1 MSRHDALRRIRNE
14 QTRSRRLLLERL
26 EDRFCLCTTSH
37 GFYLE
42 GWGPN
47 NEYVTWLKF
56 ECTPSDDVI
65 LDIDVPG
72 GETTIHW
79 ESPFGWIDTGAQ
91 YPNLGTNFLEIM
103 IDGLGGRDNVNL
115 SGMGDNAGGWD
126 HLIKSLIFDGGDG
139 NDTFTSPTGP
149 LVPPYPSGPP
159 IVFLGGN
166 GADTFNGGNSA
177 ELFHGGADGDTAH
190 GGGGHDILVGDP
202 EGYVGVAMD
211 TLYGEGGNDTIT
223 GGYYMD
229 YLYGGDDADVISGGD
244 GDDFIDGGH
253 GQGNRI

>member
-79 ESPFGWIDTGAQ
+79 ESRNRSHPAAVT
-91 YPNLGTNFLEIM
+91 T
-103 IDGLGGRDNVNL
+103 VNC
-115 SGMGDNAGGWD
+115 S
-126 HLIKSLIFDGGDG
+126 SRR
-139 NDTFTSPTGP
+139 
-149 LVPPYPSGPP
+149 
-159 IVFLGGN
+159 GGN
-166 GADTFNGGNSA
+166 WRNHRHVVAADYPGA
-177 ELFHGGADGDTAH
+177 
-190 GGGGHDILVGDP
+190 VGRL
-202 EGYVGVAMD
+202 A
-211 TLYGEGGNDTIT
+211 
-223 GGYYMD
+223 
-229 YLYGGDDADVISGGD
+229 A
-244 GDDFIDGGH
+244 
-253 GQGNRI
+253 